1 MILRQQAPKL
11 RDQDSLCMAGA
22 YLSPRALGQPGE
34 MPHGSYVERKLRKL
48 FFSGDGPMKHV
59 SARLKTLVDESVT
72 VLGEVVLAHMGEWG
86 FKNVESLRS
95 QMAAVRGGDYAE
107 KEEALRRNLA
117 RLQALNHEERLDCAR
132 AFTLMLE
139 LMNAC
144 ENAYRN
150 FSIRF
155 KGQLSP
161 VGQPDAVIYVL
172 TAHPTE
178 ARDPANI
185 SIFHQIQQTLTDHL
199 VNEGNGMTGETKA
212 DLLHLLH
219 LAWRRPVVRPRKP
232 RVQDEADHI
241 FSTLLREET
250 LRPLLRASACLA
262 PLYIRSWVGGD
273 KDGHPG
279 VNAATFRASLQLSRG
294 LLVKFACLRVDQAVH
309 AAEDG
314 HFRSELAR
322 VGKAL
327 KTRLKQIRQ
336 VKAGDGGRIKDLRR
350 LVRKFSL
357 AYEKEVGAA
366 HPGLKELE
374 RSLRIF
380 PGFVVPLE
388 FRESSDMLVGK
399 DSAAISKMLKALGE
413 ISRGGDPRWYVRGL
427 IVSMSQNITQ
437 IRQAAALVK
446 KALGAPRIPVIPLFE
461 QAEDLARS
469 PEIVAEMLGDSE
481 MQKARA
487 RYWGGYLEVMVGYSD
502 SSKQSGVLPSRMQI
516 AEVMHILDRLCRKS
530 GVMPVFFQG
539 SGGSVDRGGGSI
551 PEQTAWWPAGALRN
565 YKVTVQ
571 GEMVERSFA
580 SEEITWRQLE
590 RICAAAG
597 EWKSRSQFRYQPEPA
612 LREFAAAVAHAYRET
627 VANPSFLS
635 MVEAATPYSFLDK
648 LRIGSRPAKRKN
660 LASVSDLRAIPWVLC
675 WTQTRVL
682 FPTWWGVGSAW
693 GRLDPAGRKKL
704 RDAYGRD
711 PVFSVFVHALA
722 YTMAKV
728 EMPIWALYL
737 ERSGLADWEDILAR
751 FREEEKKVR
760 AFLVAVKNG
769 KAAES
774 DRAWLYESIN
784 LRSPMIHPLNLLQLI
799 ALRNNE
805 ADLLRMTVTGIASGM
820 VATG

>member
-1 MILRQQAPKL
+1 
-11 RDQDSLCMAGA
+11 
-22 YLSPRALGQPGE
+22 
-34 MPHGSYVERKLRKL
+34 
-48 FFSGDGPMKHV
+48 MKHV

-72 VLGEVVLAHMGEWG
+72 VLGEVVKAEMGERG
-86 FKNVESLRS
+86 FKVVESIRAQMVSLRGAGYEEKEESLRR
-95 QMAAVRGGDYAE
+95 A
-107 KEEALRRNLA
+107 LA
-117 RLQALNHEERLDCAR
+117 RLQALSPRERLDCAR

-155 KGQLSP
+155 KKQVTPEGD
-161 VGQPDAVIYVL
+161 PDAVIYVL

-199 VNEGNGMTGETKA
+199 VNEGDGMTEETKA
-212 DLLHLLH
+212 DLLHFLY
-219 LAWRRPVVRPRKP
+219 LAWRRPVVRPRRP

-250 LRPLLRASACLA
+250 LRPLLRATACLA
-262 PLYIRSWVGGD
+262 PLYVRSWVGGD

-279 VNAATFRASLQLSRG
+279 VNASTFKASLQLSRG
-294 LLVKFACLRVDQAVH
+294 MLVKFACRRVDESVH
-309 AAEDG
+309 SAENG

-327 KTRLKQIRQ
+327 KARLRQIRQ

-388 FRESSDMLVGK
+388 FRESSDMLEGK
-399 DSAAISKMLKALGE
+399 NSAAIFRMLKILGE
-413 ISRGGDPRWYVRGL
+413 VAKGGDPRWYVRGL
-427 IVSMSQNITQ
+427 IVSMSQNMEQ
-437 IRQAAALVK
+437 IRRASALVR

-461 QAEDLARS
+461 QAEDLERS
-469 PEIVAEMLGDSE
+469 PAIVSEMLGDPE
-481 MQKARA
+481 MKKARA
-487 RYWGGYLEVMVGYSD
+487 RFWGGYLEVMVGYSD
-502 SSKQSGVLPSRMQI
+502 SSKQSGVLPSRLQI
-516 AEVMHILDRLCRKS
+516 AEVMHTLDRLCRQK
-530 GVMPVFFQG
+530 GVTPIFFQG

-580 SEEITWRQLE
+580 SAEIAWRQLE

-597 EWKSRSQFRYQPEPA
+597 EWKKRMDFLYRPDPTV
-612 LREFAAAVAHAYRET
+612 REFAKAVAGAYRSA
-627 VANPSFLS
+627 VADPSFLA
-635 MVEAATPYSFLDK
+635 MVEAATPYPFLDQ
-648 LRIGSRPAKRKN
+648 LRIGSRPAKRKS
-660 LASVSDLRAIPWVLC
+660 LASVTDLRAIPWVLC

-693 GRLDPAGRKKL
+693 SGLDSAGQKKL
-704 RDAYGRD
+704 REAYVRD
-711 PVFSVFVHALA
+711 PVFGVFVRALA

-728 EMPIWALYL
+728 EMPVWALYL
-737 ERSGLADWEDILAR
+737 ERSGLENRGELLAR
-751 FREEEKKVR
+751 FREEAEKVH
-760 AFLVAVKNG
+760 AFVAAVKSST
-769 KAAES
+769 AAES
-774 DRAWLYESIN
+774 DRGWLYESIK

-805 ADLLRMTVTGIASGM
+805 SDLLRITVTGIASGM

>member
-1 MILRQQAPKL
+1 
-11 RDQDSLCMAGA
+11 
-22 YLSPRALGQPGE
+22 
-34 MPHGSYVERKLRKL
+34 
-48 FFSGDGPMKHV
+48 MKQV

-72 VLGEVVLAHMGEWG
+72 VLGEVVRAQMGERG
-86 FKNVESLRS
+86 FKIVESLRS
-95 QMAAVRGGDYAE
+95 QMAALREADYAT
-107 KEEALRRNLA
+107 KEETLRRNMA
-117 RLQALNHEERLDCAR
+117 RLQALTAEERLDCAR

-155 KGQLSP
+155 KDQVIPG
-161 VGQPDAVIYVL
+161 GQPDAVIYVL

-185 SIFHQIQQTLTDHL
+185 SIFHQIQQTLTEHL
-199 VNEGNGMTGETKA
+199 VNEGDGMTEETKA
-212 DLLHLLH
+212 DLLHLVH

-232 RVQDEADHI
+232 KVQDEADHI

-250 LRPLLRASACLA
+250 LRPLLRATACLA

-279 VNAATFRASLQLSRG
+279 VNAATFRGSLQLSRG

-327 KTRLKQIRQ
+327 KARLREIRQ
-336 VKAGDGGRIKDLRR
+336 VKTGDGGRIKDLRR

-388 FRESSDMLVGK
+388 FRESSDMLEGK
-399 DSAAISKMLKALGE
+399 KSSAIFGMLKALGE
-413 ISRGGDPRWYVRGL
+413 VSRGGDPRWYVRGL
-427 IVSMSQNITQ
+427 IVSMSQNIGQ
-437 IRQAAALVK
+437 IRQAAALVR

-461 QAEDLARS
+461 QAEDLERS
-469 PEIVAEMLGDSE
+469 PAIVGEMLKDSE
-481 MQKARA
+481 MKKARA
-487 RYWGGYLEVMVGYSD
+487 RFWGGYLEVMVGYSD

-516 AEVMHILDRLCRKS
+516 AEVMHILDRLIRKE
-530 GVMPVFFQG
+530 GVTPIFFQG
-539 SGGSVDRGGGSI
+539 SGGSVDRGGGSV

-580 SEEITWRQLE
+580 SAEIAWRQLE

-597 EWKSRSQFRYQPEPA
+597 AWKNRGDFLYRPDPA
-612 LREFAAAVAHAYRET
+612 LRAFAASVAQAYRST
-627 VANPSFLS
+627 VADPSFLA

-648 LRIGSRPAKRKN
+648 LRIGSRPSKRKN

-693 GRLDPAGRKKL
+693 SQLDPAAQKKL
-704 RDAYGRD
+704 REAYGKD
-711 PVFSVFVHALA
+711 PVFGVFVRALA

-728 EMPIWALYL
+728 EMPVWALYL
-737 ERSGLADWEDILAR
+737 ERSGLPNQAEILR
-751 FREEEKKVR
+751 LFKEEEKKAR
-760 AFLVAVKNG
+760 AFLAAVKPG
-769 KAAES
+769 TGAES
-774 DRAWLYESIN
+774 DRGWLYESIR

-805 ADLLRMTVTGIASGM
+805 SDLLRMTVTGIASGM